1 MDRWLWV
8 LLFVS
13 LLTGCMTTQSV
24 PVDDRSRTID
34 APPRVVLDAVIATL
48 TVEGYPVD
56 YVDRRSRLVSTGYK
70 YERAFLDERRI
81 RANAYVDGVGE
92 GRTRLTLLLS
102 LEDVDEHGKVS
113 AETLRGSTARE
124 LYRELLD
131 EVEAR
136 V

>member
-1 MDRWLWV
+1 MC
-8 LLFVS
+8 VS
-13 LLTGCMTTQSV
+13 LFAGCTTTQSV
-24 PVDDRSRTID
+24 SVEDRSQTYD
-34 APPRVVLDAVIATL
+34 APPRVVLDAVIETL

-56 YVDRRSRLVSTGYK
+56 YVERRSGLVSTGYK

-81 RANAYVDGVGE
+81 RANAYVDGIAQ

-102 LEDVDEHGKVS
+102 LEDVDEQGKVS

-124 LYRELLD
+124 RYRELLD